1 MQESSKNIHYF
12 PLPLHCVCVCVCVW
26 IMIAQTTAEYVLK
39 IKNSIYLNF
48 MIDPEMSEKF
58 MSEKSERGHQSIT
71 Q

>member
-12 PLPLHCVCVCVCVW
+12 SLSSVC
-26 IMIAQTTAEYVLK
+26 MIAQTTAEYVLK
-39 IKNSIYLNF
+39 IKKNSIYLNF